1 MALINTQ
8 TQQKPKLNITNIKSP
23 IGKLSAAP
31 ISKIGRPTLK
41 VTKPTIKPLDLNI
54 DTKQTETNVGI
65 FDNIIGLEKKTE
77 HVESRIQNI
86 ETKVQVNEDLLLN
99 SIRTK
104 QEESLTEVNKT
115 LVEIQGIITKDFA
128 SRLKKEQN
136 DIKKIRTQS
145 DKDKKAGAESGVE
158 KATKFA
164 STITKQFD
172 KVVAPAKSIFSKFLS
187 FLGVVATGFVV
198 TPVLKWL
205 RKSENLD
212 KVTGIFN
219 FLSDNAGYVIALLS
233 GAVIFKVINKVQ
245 KIFRAL
251 RNISRFF
258 RGQPQLMNPR
268 GRLPTGGGTSS
279 VGQSWSGRHGT
290 KITRTGTR
298 TIGGTSRYGRA
309 LQEGGTPLT
318 HGSGASRT
326 VSTFKR
332 TKSPLSKA
340 MQTVNVGAKNVGRNL
355 FKSVSKAGTKFLGKG
370 IMKFL
375 RPILK
380 KIPVVGVLLDFGISV
395 ALGEDPGRAAFGAI
409 GAGLLGA
416 IGTMLGGPVGT
427 LLGGFAG
434 DWAGRK
440 LYDLFFKKMEKGGTI
455 PGPKINKDVTPI
467 LGTPGEKV
475 VNLKQSKQ
483 FGPLIDD
490 INFNGGSIV
499 NTMLS
504 SLKEQDSN
512 NASFAAANTKLAS
525 LISGVQETSTTPQ
538 KDIKTT
544 IPISTPSIAKKNLE
558 KPSKGGSETITLPTI
573 KQNAGGGQD
582 SSAPQGPV
590 PSPGIISAED
600 ESNTY
605 LSYTMQGL
613 GIYQV

>member
-172 KVVAPAKSIFSKFLS
+172 KVAAPAKSIFSKFLS
-187 FLGVVATGFVV
+187 FLGVVAAGFVV

-212 KVTGIFN
+212 KITGIFK

-251 RNISRFF
+251 RNLSRFF
-258 RGQPQLMNPR
+258 RGQPQLMKPR
-268 GRLPTGGGTSS
+268 GGLPTGGGTSS
-279 VGQSWSGRHGT
+279 VGQSWSGRYGT

-298 TIGGTSRYGRA
+298 TIGGTSRYGKA
-309 LQEGGTPLT
+309 LQQGGTPLT

-370 IMKFL
+370 LMKFL

-475 VNLKQSKQ
+475 VNLEQSKQ

>member
-8 TQQKPKLNITNIKSP
+8 TQKPKINVTNIKSP

-136 DIKKIRTQS
+136 DVKKIRTQS

-158 KATKFA
+158 KATKFS

-251 RNISRFF
+251 RNLSRFF

-268 GRLPTGGGTSS
+268 GGLPTGGGTSS
-279 VGQSWSGRHGT
+279 VGQSWSGKYGT

-298 TIGGTSRYGRA
+298 TIGGTSRYGKA
-309 LQEGGTPLT
+309 LQQGGTPLT

-395 ALGEDPGRAAFGAI
+395 ALGENPGRAAFGAI

-416 IGTMLGGPVGT
+416 IGTMIGGPVGMF
-427 LLGGFAG
+427 LGGFAG

-440 LYDLFFKKMEKGGTI
+440 LYDVFFKKMEKGGTV
-455 PGPKINKDVTPI
+455 PGPKINKDITPI

-544 IPISTPSIAKKNLE
+544 IPISTPDIAKKNLE

-582 SSAPQGPV
+582 SSDPQGPV

>member
-31 ISKIGRPTLK
+31 ISKISRPTLK

-136 DIKKIRTQS
+136 DVKKIRTQS

-251 RNISRFF
+251 RNLSRFF

-298 TIGGTSRYGRA
+298 TVGGPSKYAKA
-309 LQEGGTPLT
+309 LKEGGTPLS
-318 HGSGASRT
+318 HGTGTART

-370 IMKFL
+370 LMKFL

-440 LYDLFFKKMEKGGTI
+440 LYDLFFKKMEKGVTI

-499 NTMLS
+499 NSMMS
-504 SLKEQDSN
+504 ALKEQDAN
-512 NASFAAANTKLAS
+512 NTSFAAANEKLAS
-525 LISGVQETSTTPQ
+525 LMSGVQETSTTTQ

-544 IPISTPSIAKKNLE
+544 IPISTPDIAKRNLE

>member
-31 ISKIGRPTLK
+31 ISKISRPTLK

-251 RNISRFF
+251 RNLSRFF

-298 TIGGTSRYGRA
+298 TIGGTSRYGKA
-309 LQEGGTPLT
+309 LQQGGTPLT

-370 IMKFL
+370 LMKFL

-455 PGPKINKDVTPI
+455 PGPKINKDITPI